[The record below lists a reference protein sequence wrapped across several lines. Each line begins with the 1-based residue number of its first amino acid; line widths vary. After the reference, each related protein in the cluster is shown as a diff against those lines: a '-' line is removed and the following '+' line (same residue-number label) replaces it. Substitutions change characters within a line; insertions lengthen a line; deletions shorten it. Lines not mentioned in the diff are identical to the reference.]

1 MSLLNADLE
10 QYLAIDTNAMDWE
23 ASPAA
28 GVERKRLEVLSTET
42 ERVTTIVRFAPDSYF
57 PAHTHG
63 GGEEYLVLDG
73 TFSDE
78 SGDYSAGY
86 YVRNPPGSR
95 HKPFTREGCT
105 ILVKL
110 CQFSADDLQ
119 QMNVDTR
126 NADWQ
131 TGPIPERSF
140 LPLHEHAGV
149 NTILLRLAPDTQ
161 FPRHE
166 HPGGEE
172 FLVLAGSFSDDRGTY
187 AAGTW
192 ARNPIGSEHEPI
204 TGADGALLYLRTG
217 YLQWLSEQA
226 VAA

>member
-10 QYLAIDTNAMDWE
+10 QYLAIDTNNMDWE

-42 ERVTTIVRFAPDSYF
+42 EMVTTIVRFAPNSYF

-78 SGDYSAGY
+78 SGDYTAGY

-105 ILVKL
+105 IMVKL
-110 CQFSADDLQ
+110 CQFSDDDQQ
-119 QMNVDTR
+119 QMNIDTR
-126 NADWQ
+126 NTDWL
-131 TGPIPERSF
+131 TGPIPERSY
-140 LPLHEHAGV
+140 LPLHEHDGV
-149 NTILLRLAPDTQ
+149 NTILLRLAPNTQ
-161 FPRHE
+161 FPH
-166 HPGGEE
+166 HDHTGGEE
-172 FLVLAGSFSDDRGTY
+172 LLVLEGSFSDDRDTY
-187 AAGTW
+187 TAGTW
-192 ARNPIGSEHEPI
+192 ARNPIGSGHAPV
-204 TGADGALLYLRTG
+204 TGDEGTLMYLRTG
-217 YLQWLSEQA
+217 YLRHLQ
-226 VAA
+226 